1 MVRNYVRKK
10 PKTHSEENIYRAQQ
24 LIENE
29 GYTIR
34 KASKECGVPYET
46 LRRWINQPPT
56 RFSSR
61 SKHRALTDEEEE
73 LIVTGLKA
81 AADCGWPCGTEEVKM
96 MVKTYLDK
104 RCVGNSPFKDNMP
117 GNDWMISFKR
127 RWCDQLTIRKP
138 EVLTVARKKAMS
150 KTTLDEFFK
159 IVKTTMEKNCFLVY
173 SDNQKE
179 LSERIYN
186 CDETAVSTNPAG
198 KKVFI
203 SKGKRDAYLE
213 APGAGKA
220 CYTVLFCTSASGE
233 FLPPLIVYKARNLYQ
248 KWTTGGPIGA
258 TYACTCSG
266 WMEDTVF
273 ENSVVNSFIPHV
285 KNKEKPVILF
295 YDGHGSHLTFKTAQ
309 SCMEEKIIII
319 CLPPHTSHAL
329 QPLDVGVFKPLKD
342 HWKKILLQ
350 FYRQSK
356 MKSVDKA
363 IFPKLLAQL
372 WLHLSPYNSR
382 SGFKA
387 TGLWPL
393 DQSIPAA
400 KVIDNEA
407 TRAQDPQP
415 ASSQLTESP
424 KKLL

>member
-10 PKTHSEENIYRAQQ
+10 PNSHSEENIYRAQQ

-56 RFSSR
+56 RFSSG
-61 SKHRALTDEEEE
+61 SKHRALTDEEE

-96 MVKTYLDK
+96 TVKTYLDK

-159 IVKTTMEKNCFLVY
+159 IVKTTMEKNCFFVDG
-173 SDNQKE
+173 DNQKE

-198 KKVFI
+198 KKVFYI
-203 SKGKRDAYLE
+203 KR
-213 APGAGKA
+213 
-220 CYTVLFCTSASGE
+220 
-233 FLPPLIVYKARNLYQ
+233 KARCIP
-248 KWTTGGPIGA
+248 GGSRCRKG
-258 TYACTCSG
+258 
-266 WMEDTVF
+266 ML
-273 ENSVVNSFIPHV
+273 H
-285 KNKEKPVILF
+285 
-295 YDGHGSHLTFKTAQ
+295 
-309 SCMEEKIIII
+309 
-319 CLPPHTSHAL
+319 CL
-329 QPLDVGVFKPLKD
+329 
-342 HWKKILLQ
+342 I
-350 FYRQSK
+350 
-356 MKSVDKA
+356 
-363 IFPKLLAQL
+363 
-372 WLHLSPYNSR
+372 LHLSIRRVSAIINC
-382 SGFKA
+382 
-387 TGLWPL
+387 L
-393 DQSIPAA
+393 QS
-400 KVIDNEA
+400 
-407 TRAQDPQP
+407 T
-415 ASSQLTESP
+415 
-424 KKLL
+424 

>member
-1 MVRNYVRKK
+1 MVRKYVRKK
-10 PKTHSEENIYRAQQ
+10 PKSHSEENIYRAQQ

-56 RFSSR
+56 GFSSG
-61 SKHRALTDEEEE
+61 SKHRALTDEDEE
-73 LIVTGLKA
+73 LIVTGLKV

-117 GNDWMISFKR
+117 GYDWMISFKR

-159 IVKTTMEKNCFLVY
+159 IVKTTMEKNCFLVDG
-173 SDNQKE
+173 DNQKE

-186 CDETAVSTNPAG
+186 CNETAVSTKPAG

-233 FLPPLIVYKARNLYQ
+233 FLPPLIVYKACNLYQ
-248 KWTTGGPIGA
+248 KWTTGEPIGA
-258 TYACTCSG
+258 TYACTRSG
-266 WMEDTVF
+266 WIEDTVF
-273 ENSVVNSFIPHV
+273 ENWVVSSFIPHV
-285 KNKEKPVILF
+285 KNKVKPVILF
-295 YDGHGSHLTFKTAQ
+295 YDGHVSHLTFKTAQ
-309 SCMEEKIIII
+309 SCMEEKIITI
-319 CLPPHTSHAL
+319 CLPPHTSHTL

-342 HWKKILLQ
+342 HWKKSY
-350 FYRQSK
+350 F
-356 MKSVDKA
+356 
-363 IFPKLLAQL
+363 
-372 WLHLSPYNSR
+372 NS
-382 SGFKA
+382 
-387 TGLWPL
+387 TG
-393 DQSIPAA
+393 
-400 KVIDNEA
+400 
-407 TRAQDPQP
+407 
-415 ASSQLTESP
+415 SQG
-424 KKLL
+424 